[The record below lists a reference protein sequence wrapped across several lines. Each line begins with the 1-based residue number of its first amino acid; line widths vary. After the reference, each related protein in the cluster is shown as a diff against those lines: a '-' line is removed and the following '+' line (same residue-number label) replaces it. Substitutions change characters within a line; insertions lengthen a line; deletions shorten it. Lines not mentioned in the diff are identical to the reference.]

1 MKNRFVVQKL
11 DIETKY
17 VLILSEYEQ
26 YVEVK
31 ELSDSYLFIWLYIIH
46 F

>member
-26 YVEVK
+26 YVGVK